1 MVPYA
6 YGGTGAW
13 HGGRNPMISEVAG
26 AGVIRQDV
34 QEAIEREVQYRLG
47 EGHAPGALTRWQ
59 KELLLLVIQT
69 VRANACLSQLHARA
83 AVKAGAT
90 LAQVLQ
96 VIQYVELTGMVKWVM
111 VGHDALTAAEADVPD
126 TQRLTPAQDAWTG
139 HEQRLQDIQHYLRRD
154 GHGELSPQWQKLAEV
169 APAILDGYIRMRE
182 NFVKPD
188 PLGAVPKK
196 LMELAII
203 AADIVQ
209 AHPWGAV
216 RHTQRFVQDRGTVP
230 ELIEAV
236 ALAMMEEGV
245 HSYKTCGREVIEAA
259 GHFGAAPA
267 RPS

>member
-1 MVPYA
+1 M
-6 YGGTGAW
+6 
-13 HGGRNPMISEVAG
+13 R
-26 AGVIRQDV
+26 
-34 QEAIEREVQYRLG
+34 YRLG
-47 EGHAPGALTRWQ
+47 EGDAPGALARWQ
-59 KELLLLVIQT
+59 KELLLLVIHT
-69 VRANACLSQLHARA
+69 VKANACLSQLHARA

-111 VGHDALTAAEADVPD
+111 VGHDALTAAGEADVPD
-126 TQRLTPAQDAWTG
+126 TQRLTPAENAWTG
-139 HEQRLQDIQHYLRRD
+139 QEQRLQDIQQYLRRD
-154 GHGELSPQWQKLAEV
+154 GHGELSPQWQKLADV

-182 NFVKPD
+182 NFVQPD

-203 AADIVQ
+203 AADVVQ

-216 RHTQRFVQDRGTVP
+216 RHTQRFVQDGGTVP

-236 ALAMMEEGV
+236 ALAMMEDGV

-259 GHFGAAPA
+259 EHLAAAPA

>member
-1 MVPYA
+1 
-6 YGGTGAW
+6 
-13 HGGRNPMISEVAG
+13 MITEVAG
-26 AGVIRQDV
+26 AGVIRPDV
-34 QEAIEREVQYRLG
+34 QQAIDRELNYRLG
-47 EGHAPGALTRWQ
+47 EGDAPGALSRWQ
-59 KELLLLVIQT
+59 KELVLLVIHT
-69 VRANACLSQLHARA
+69 VKANACLSQLHARA
-83 AVKAGAT
+83 AIKAGAT

-126 TQRLTPAQDAWTG
+126 EQRANAYRDAWSG
-139 HEQRLQDIQHYLRRD
+139 QEQRFKDIQQYLRQD
-154 GHGELSPQWQKLAEV
+154 GHGELSAQWRKLAEV

-216 RHTQRFVQDRGTVP
+216 RHTQRFITDGGTVP

-236 ALAMMEEGV
+236 ALAMIEDGV
-245 HSYKTCGREVIEAA
+245 QGYKTCRREVIEAA
-259 GHFGAAPA
+259 EQKATE
-267 RPS
+267 SV

>member
-1 MVPYA
+1 
-6 YGGTGAW
+6 
-13 HGGRNPMISEVAG
+13 MISEAAG

-34 QEAIEREVQYRLG
+34 QQAIESEVRYRLG
-47 EGHAPGALTRWQ
+47 EGDAPGALSRWQ

-69 VRANACLSQLHARA
+69 VKANACLSQLHARA

-96 VIQYVELTGMVKWVM
+96 VVQYVELTGMVKWVM
-111 VGHDALTAAEADVPD
+111 
-126 TQRLTPAQDAWTG
+126 
-139 HEQRLQDIQHYLRRD
+139 
-154 GHGELSPQWQKLAEV
+154 
-169 APAILDGYIRMRE
+169 DGYIRMRE

-216 RHTQRFVQDRGTVP
+216 RHTQRFIKDGGTVP

-236 ALAMMEEGV
+236 ALAMIEDGV
-245 HSYKTCGREVIEAA
+245 QHYKTCGREVIEAA
-259 GHFGAAPA
+259 EHILSA
-267 RPS
+267 